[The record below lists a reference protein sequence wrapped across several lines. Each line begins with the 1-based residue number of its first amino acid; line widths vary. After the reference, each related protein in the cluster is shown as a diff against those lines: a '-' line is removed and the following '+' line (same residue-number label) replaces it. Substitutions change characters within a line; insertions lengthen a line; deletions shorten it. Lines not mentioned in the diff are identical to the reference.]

1 MTRQKRWRNGGGGSA
16 ARPAPAKVVNIRLIL
31 RFRRMAALV
40 STFLR
45 GRSVDEALALT
56 GVKPLAAVVSAFARA
71 LPLAAVPA
79 YAFDGGLHRA
89 AR

>member
-1 MTRQKRWRNGGGGSA
+1 
-16 ARPAPAKVVNIRLIL
+16 
-31 RFRRMAALV
+31 MAALI

-71 LPLAAVPA
+71 LPFAAVPT
-79 YAFDGGLHRA
+79 YAFDCGLHRA
-89 AR
+89 ARRILCEYGASQEHRPHRCCQNGTR

>member
-1 MTRQKRWRNGGGGSA
+1 
-16 ARPAPAKVVNIRLIL
+16 
-31 RFRRMAALV
+31 MAALV

-56 GVKPLAAVVSAFARA
+56 GVKPLAAMVSAFARA
-71 LPLAAVPA
+71 LPFAAVPT

-89 AR
+89 ARRILCEYGGSQEHRPHRCCQNGTR